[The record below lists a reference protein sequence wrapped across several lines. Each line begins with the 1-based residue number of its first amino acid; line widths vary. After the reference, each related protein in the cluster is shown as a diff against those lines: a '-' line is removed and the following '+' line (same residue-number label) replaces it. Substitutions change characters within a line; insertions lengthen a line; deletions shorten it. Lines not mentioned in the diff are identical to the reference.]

1 LVKKIKKLSYLTKN
15 DTLKSFPEEA
25 TEEQLQTIRG
35 KLREQ
40 KKKEQIKFL
49 IAVLA
54 AIFFIGAMLNIV
66 GNYL

>member
-1 LVKKIKKLSYLTKN
+1 MTKN

>member
-1 LVKKIKKLSYLTKN
+1 LTKN